1 MAVDGSIYQHARA
14 VQNRTVGNGIGYA
27 GGLKPSRQVFQSSS
41 RSSENFNK
49 SDALVMRLL
58 PETSLG
64 VQTEKA
70 ARSKGARR

>member
-14 VQNRTVGNGIGYA
+14 VQNRTVSNGIGYA

-58 PETSLG
+58 PKQAWG
-64 VQTEKA
+64 CRQEKA
-70 ARSKGARR
+70 ARSKGARC